1 MPNAALTDLPAIPL
15 DLAPGTDVY
24 ALHNR
29 IRDMSPL
36 AMGPNNMIFAM
47 RYKHFD
53 LITSPKTRQWED
65 EAMVAQGISSG
76 PLHQANRDGVL
87 FSNGDVHQRRR
98 APMARTFAF
107 KLMDGMR
114 LHIAELVGDIVREHF
129 GKGPIDFLNLV
140 AAQLPARI
148 IAEILGVPREELP
161 IFLSF
166 IPLAAESLGPLHPG
180 RREAIEK
187 NQAAF
192 DAYIDGLIASRR
204 NAPRKDF
211 LTELIAESGTG
222 GLTEGELRMQV
233 NALILAGSD
242 TTRGTLCMT
251 LSTLLQHPEQWR
263 EFCANPDG
271 LKKNVVQEGLRF
283 EPVVEGIPRIALEPI
298 EIDGHTIPEGGM
310 LLFCVVSALRDPDV
324 YKEPDRFDIRR
335 TDHPK
340 WHPVFGAGAHRC
352 LGEALARAEL
362 EEALSAIA
370 KLAPNTKLFG
380 AAPKLSHLGLR
391 QVDQMQVAFA

>member
-1 MPNAALTDLPAIPL
+1 MPAATMTNLPAIPL
-15 DLAPGTDVY
+15 DLPPGANVY
-24 ALHNR
+24 AFHNK
-29 IRDMSPL
+29 IRETSPL
-36 AMGPNNMIFAM
+36 AIGPNNMIFAM
-47 RYKHFD
+47 RYRHFD
-53 LITSPKTRQWED
+53 LITSAKTRQWEN
-65 EAMVAQGISSG
+65 EALVGQGITSG
-76 PLHQANRDGVL
+76 PIYQANSDGVL

-114 LHIAELVGDIVREHF
+114 PHITELVSEIVNDNL
-129 GKGPIDFLNLV
+129 GKGHVDFLNLV

-161 IFLSF
+161 KFLSF
-166 IPLAAESLGPLHPG
+166 IPLAAEGLGPLHPG
-180 RREAIEK
+180 RREAIEQ
-187 NQAAF
+187 NQIAF

-222 GLTEGELRMQV
+222 GLSEGELRMQIM
-233 NALILAGSD
+233 ALILAGSD

-251 LSTLLQHPEQWR
+251 LSTLLQHPDQWR
-263 EFCANPDG
+263 DFCANPDG

-298 EIDGHTIPEGGM
+298 DIDGHIVPEGGM
-310 LLFCVVSALRDPDV
+310 LLFCVVSALRDPEV
-324 YKEPDRFDIRR
+324 YKNPDSFDIHR

-340 WHPVFGAGAHRC
+340 WHPIFGAGAHRC

-362 EEALSAIA
+362 EEALAAIA
-370 KLAPNTKLFG
+370 KLAPNTKLVG